1 MEGNKV
7 DEKKIFFPI
16 LFAKQINKK
25 EKKTPWLDEAFICLI
40 KTVEDRRLK
49 PLALSIVIAGL

>member
-25 EKKTPWLDEAFICLI
+25 EKKN
-40 KTVEDRRLK
+40 
-49 PLALSIVIAGL
+49 PLARRSLYLLDKDSGR